1 MLLCKNNLVSR
12 FKNIKE
18 EDSELN
24 ANFLIALREGLEV
37 SLVIGFLLI
46 TLIQSK
52 KNHLIKSVIYGTLLG
67 VVVSIFAGFFLFS
80 TFGDLNANIEHTIE
94 GVIQLIAALL
104 IFYFIYWL
112 SGQSSINISEKM
124 KSEVKIK
131 DNNLSLFLMASVFV
145 IREGLELVL
154 FVLSNAQTIEFVG
167 MIAILLGILSAIL
180 IAYLFI
186 KTTINLNIKVI
197 FTLLGILLIFFGGK
211 VFTEGVFSFVDASSL
226 VEQIVYY
233 AFVVISLFVL
243 FKNNI
248 LSFFKK

>member
-1 MLLCKNNLVSR
+1 M
-12 FKNIKE
+12 
-18 EDSELN
+18 N

-37 SLVIGFLLI
+37 SLVIGYLLI

-52 KNHLIKSVIYGTLLG
+52 KEHLIKSVVYGTILG
-67 VVVSIFAGFFLFS
+67 VVVSIFAGFFLFT
-80 TFGDLNANIEHTIE
+80 TFGELDGNVEHTIE

-112 SGQSSINISEKM
+112 SSQSSINISDKL
-124 KSEVKIK
+124 KSEIKIM
-131 DNNLSLFLMASVFV
+131 DSSISLFLMASVFV

-154 FVLSNAQTIEFVG
+154 FVLSNAHTIALVG
-167 MIAILLGILSAIL
+167 MISILLGIIAAVL

-186 KTTINLNIKVI
+186 KTTVNLNIKVI

-211 VFTEGVFSFVDASSL
+211 VFTEGLFSFIDATPL

-233 AFVVISLFVL
+233 GFVVISLFIL

>member
-1 MLLCKNNLVSR
+1 
-12 FKNIKE
+12 
-18 EDSELN
+18 LN

-37 SLVIGFLLI
+37 SLVIGYLLI

-52 KNHLIKSVIYGTLLG
+52 KEHLIKSVVYGTVLG
-67 VVVSIFAGFFLFS
+67 VVVSIFAGFFLFT
-80 TFGDLNANIEHTIE
+80 TFGELDGNVEHTIE

-112 SGQSSINISEKM
+112 SGQSSINISDKL

-131 DNNLSLFLMASVFV
+131 DSSISLFLMASVFV

-154 FVLSNAQTIEFVG
+154 FVLSNAHTIAFVG
-167 MIAILLGILSAIL
+167 MISILLGIIAAVL

-211 VFTEGVFSFVDASSL
+211 VFTEGIFSFIDSTPL

-233 AFVVISLFVL
+233 GFVVISLFIL

>member
-1 MLLCKNNLVSR
+1 M
-12 FKNIKE
+12 
-18 EDSELN
+18 N

-52 KNHLIKSVIYGTLLG
+52 KEHLIKSVLYGTIFG
-67 VVVSIFAGFFLFS
+67 VIVSILAGFFLFT
-80 TFGDLNANIEHTIE
+80 TFGELDGRVEHTIE
-94 GVIQLIAALL
+94 GVIQLIAAML

-112 SGQSSINISEKM
+112 SGQSSVNISDKM

-167 MIAILLGILSAIL
+167 MIAILLGLLTAVL

-211 VFTEGVFSFVDASSL
+211 VFTEGIFSFVDATPL

-233 AFVVISLFVL
+233 GFVVISLFIL

-248 LSFFKK
+248 LSFFKKIK

>member
-1 MLLCKNNLVSR
+1 M
-12 FKNIKE
+12 
-18 EDSELN
+18 N

-52 KNHLIKSVIYGTLLG
+52 KEHLIKSVIYGTILG
-67 VVVSIFAGFFLFS
+67 VLVSIFAGFFLFT
-80 TFGDLNANIEHTIE
+80 TFGELDGNVEHTIE

-112 SGQSSINISEKM
+112 SGQSSINISDKL

-131 DNNLSLFLMASVFV
+131 DNNFSLFLMASVFV

-154 FVLSNAQTIEFVG
+154 FVLSNAQSIAFVG
-167 MIAILLGILSAIL
+167 MISILLGLIAAVL

-211 VFTEGVFSFVDASSL
+211 VFTEGIFSFVDATPL
-226 VEQIVYY
+226 LEKIVYY
-233 AFVVISLFVL
+233 GFVVISLFIL